1 MSNEM
6 ITASRKSKKEY
17 HMECQYYM
25 DIIDP
30 ESGKP
35 YEASVLPPWNN
46 HKYLSEYASLMRLKE
61 KAPALFERILKC
73 R

>member
-6 ITASRKSKKEY
+6 ITANRKPKEEY
-17 HMECQYYM
+17 HYDFQFYM

-35 YEASVLPPWNN
+35 YEASVLPPWNSP
-46 HKYLSEYASLMRLKE
+46 KYLFEYASLMQLKE
-61 KAPALFERILKC
+61 NSPALFERILKC